1 MCIQMEAESRAQSL
15 SPSVYST
22 ISKVL
27 VTRMNEFLLTMPAA
41 LIAYLFS
48 PRYRGFLLTSTDGF
62 TKDWEKIITEAWKSV
77 LQYIGVTVDE
87 EMKNRMYRILE
98 TYCVNGFSL
107 DSQHPAFRQLNG
119 NTDTSYWD
127 NVRMWCKNSGDKDIT
142 PYFVIACI
150 AVRALLA
157 PGTSSRLESAF
168 SIMKLLSNSTR
179 ANMSY
184 DRVVSEFII
193 REAQQQ
199 VWGENPDKK
208 RSTRKRSV
216 VSQTFN
222 AVEPDDFVDVFSKES
237 PDSNFDGNDEPN
249 AVMDQLGWF
258 PVPCER
264 ILRTHRRR
272 FGNLPGIWNKTY
284 QDVAVSHETATGE
297 PSELTEGQYFC

>member
-193 REAQQQ
+193 REA
-199 VWGENPDKK
+199 N
-208 RSTRKRSV
+208 
-216 VSQTFN
+216 N
-222 AVEPDDFVDVFSKES
+222 
-237 PDSNFDGNDEPN
+237 
-249 AVMDQLGWF
+249 
-258 PVPCER
+258 
-264 ILRTHRRR
+264 R
-272 FGNLPGIWNKTY
+272 FGVKTLIRNVLPAKDQSSVQHSMLLSLMTSSMYFLKNLLIVILMEMMNRMR
-284 QDVAVSHETATGE
+284 
-297 PSELTEGQYFC
+297 